1 MNPLHNINKKTK
13 INCYNLRSSRTGDEV
28 PNQIVVEMLTD
39 KGRRSVFKSYNTI
52 IAVIDEIGCVTL
64 DKNSWDCSVTTGKY
78 RNQFLGE
85 NIVETRK
92 KIKQGI
98 YTLADLN

>member
-1 MNPLHNINKKTK
+1 MKINK
-13 INCYNLRSSRTGDEV
+13 NVQVNVYNLKSPRTGDEV
-28 PNQIVVEMLTD
+28 PNQFVVDVMTD

-64 DKNSWDCSVTTGKY
+64 DKNSWDCSATTGKY

-85 NIVETRK
+85 NIAETRK